1 MSNAILRPNGTMQ
14 LRGGTA
20 AAMASE
26 NPLLARREVA
36 AEVDTGKLKV
46 GNGVD
51 RWNTLPYVGGSG
63 GGGVS
68 DHEELEGLLGGT
80 TDEHYHFTDDEHR
93 RLGIVLSSLFPNGD
107 DYLYLPVVID
117 DPEHPYLLPYTPFQ
131 NLPKG
136 THPEWVQRDFPTGF
150 TAYSGVH
157 KMFYGSYYYF
167 QKGSSSSDSGYMD
180 NSLLVP
186 MLKGTSLST
195 LLMSSLTGNTETNY
209 IYEPS
214 SGGNYLDWLMA
225 KGAATYGRGIYYTYG
240 AGVICTYNSNTT
252 NNVSNYTVVTSSVL
266 SDCNSLCY
274 SEYLDIMLA
283 VGATGDVVVMSYS
296 SGANKFSGS
305 ASTKYSIGI
314 SVNPSSAA
322 WSPDQMVFCVTG
334 AEGAATSENGV
345 SWDTFTGNDVPKNMG
360 DLSFREDLGCFFARG
375 LTDKYFYVSGDGETW
390 QKLTNT
396 PIPLETVAAV
406 DYTPA
411 TGIYCAVG
419 GTGKKAYFSK
429 DLTKWTSTDITRGE
443 DITAGSV
450 IYMPSTKKYILM
462 PTSGSSYYT
471 FNPSD
476 WITDCADTHNGHPS
490 NNDLGEFNSTISAA
504 IQSGAFTGIY
514 AGDYFYFRNVA
525 YTYLNESNTEASDT
539 FTGIIR
545 VLHLDYPQ
553 YCGYAAF
560 PTHCALVAPD
570 SVFYSAKMNDSTTT
584 SNGYAQST
592 MRTTYL
598 RRAKAIFEAC
608 FGAEH
613 IVSYT
618 ENLVNAVGSTGAA
631 TGVQQCNCDVEL
643 MDERMVFGDYK
654 YDKGTHN
661 RRLEP
666 ESLIFPHRQL
676 AAFEHNH
683 ELVKDVTS
691 WWLRNIISSSNFC
704 SVNGSGVHSYG
715 ASSSL
720 GVRPFALIN

>member
-51 RWNTLPYVGGSG
+51 RWNTLPYVGGNG

-68 DHEELEGLLGGT
+68 NHEELEGLLGGAE
-80 TDEHYHFTDDEHR
+80 DEHYHFTDDEHR
-93 RLGIVLSSLFPNGD
+93 RLGILLSSFFPNGD
-107 DYLYLPVVID
+107 DYLYVPVVID

-136 THPEWVQRDFPTGF
+136 TPPEWVQLNFPTGF

-157 KMFYGSYYYF
+157 KMFYGSYATRG
-167 QKGSSSSDSGYMD
+167 KSSDDCSYLD
-180 NSLLVP
+180 NSLLVL
-186 MLKGTSLST
+186 MLKGTTLST
-195 LLMSSLTGNTETNY
+195 VLMSSLTSNTETNY
-209 IYEPS
+209 IWEPA

-225 KGAATYGRGIYYTYG
+225 KEAKDYGRGLYYTYG
-240 AGVICTYNSNTT
+240 AGVICTYNTDTT
-252 NNVSNYTVVTSSVL
+252 NNMSNYTVVTSTVL

-283 VGATGDVVVMSYS
+283 IGATGDVVVMSYS
-296 SGANKFSGS
+296 SSANKFSGT

-314 SVNPSSAA
+314 PVNPSSAA

-334 AEGAATSENGV
+334 AEGVATSADGV
-345 SWDTFTGNDVPKNMG
+345 SWDTFTGDDVPKNMG

-396 PIPLETVAAV
+396 PIPLETVATV

-429 DLTKWTSTDITRGE
+429 DLTEWTSTDITRGE
-443 DITAGSV
+443 DVTAGSV
-450 IYMPSTKKYILM
+450 IYMPSTRKYVLM
-462 PTSGSSYYT
+462 PTSGSSFYT
-471 FNPSD
+471 FDPSD

-490 NNDLGEFNSTISAA
+490 NNDLGEFNASISAA
-504 IQSGAFTGIY
+504 IRSGAFTGIY
-514 AGDYFYFRNVA
+514 AGDYINFTNVP
-525 YTYLNESNTEASDT
+525 YTYIDENNDELEDT
-539 FTGIIR
+539 FSGIMR
-545 VLHLDYPQ
+545 LLHLDYPQ
-553 YCGYAAF
+553 YCGYTAF
-560 PTHCALVAPD
+560 PAHCALVAPD
-570 SVFYSAKMNDSTTT
+570 APLFSAKMNNSNTTVG
-584 SNGYAQST
+584 GYPASL
-592 MRTTYL
+592 MRTVHM
-598 RRAKAIFEAC
+598 RRARAIFEAC

-613 IVSYT
+613 ILSYT
-618 ENLVNAVGSTGAA
+618 ENLVNAVDSTGAA
-631 TGVQQCNCDVEL
+631 VGAGEYNCDVEL

-654 YDKGTHN
+654 NDKGTHN
-661 RRLEP
+661 RRIEP

-683 ELVKDVTS
+683 ELVKCS
-691 WWLRNIISSSNFC
+691 PAYWLRNVGSSSYFC
-704 SVNGSGVHSYG
+704 LVNTYG
-715 ASSSL
+715 YVAGNNASTSF